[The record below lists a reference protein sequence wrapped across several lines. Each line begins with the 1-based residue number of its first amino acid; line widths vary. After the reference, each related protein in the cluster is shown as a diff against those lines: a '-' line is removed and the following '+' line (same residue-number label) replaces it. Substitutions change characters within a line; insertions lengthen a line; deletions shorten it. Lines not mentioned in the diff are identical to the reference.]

1 MEVRL
6 VRAST
11 ADAKTLWRMQV
22 ESFGAMLEKYQDYET
37 NPAGERPDRT
47 AWRLEQPDTY
57 YYFILADGETVGAI
71 RVIDKKDG
79 SRKRISPLF
88 VLPPFRNRGVA
99 QAAMA
104 EAERLHG
111 DDGWELD
118 TILQEKENLHLYEK
132 MGYRQ
137 TGKTTVI
144 NDRMTLVFYQKDKGM
159 R

>member
-11 ADAKTLWRMQV
+11 
-22 ESFGAMLEKYQDYET
+22 
-37 NPAGERPDRT
+37 
-47 AWRLEQPDTY
+47 
-57 YYFILADGETVGAI
+57 ADGETVGAI

-88 VLPPFRNRGVA
+88 VLPAFRNRGIA

-111 DDGWELD
+111 DDSWELD
-118 TILQEKENLHLYEK
+118 TILQEKGNLHLYEK

-137 TGKTTVI
+137 TGKTTGI
-144 NDRMTLVFYQKDKGM
+144 NDRMTLVFYQKDKGT

>member
-6 VRAST
+6 ARASVK
-11 ADAKTLWRMQV
+11 DAEALWKMQV
-22 ESFGAMLEKYQDYET
+22 ASFAAMLEKYQDYET
-37 NPAGERPDRT
+37 NPASEPADRMV
-47 AWRLEQPDTY
+47 WRLEQPDTY
-57 YYFILADGETVGAI
+57 YYFILADGQTVGAI
-71 RVIDKKDG
+71 RVIDKMDG

-88 VLPPFRNRGVA
+88 VLPSFRDRGIA

-118 TILQEKENLHLYEK
+118 TILQEKGNLHLYEK

-137 TGKTTVI
+137 TGETTVI
-144 NDRMTLVFYQKDKGM
+144 NDRMTLVFYQKD
-159 R
+159 RAET